1 MGLRMTLPKD
11 KNHMYY
17 DFIDAYWAIEN
28 VIYSLGMID
37 FSLRAFPSREA
48 KLMTNDILPDPSIGY
63 GSAQEN
69 VNSIL
74 YEWHVFMELT
84 NIFPDFADKNNR
96 SNGCFYLAI
105 LQSTISFKSRCMRD
119 FFMLCIRFGFF

>member
-69 VNSIL
+69 VNCIL

-84 NIFPDFADKNNR
+84 NIFPDGSIPAGKTAQ
-96 SNGCFYLAI
+96 YTAI
-105 LQSTISFKSRCMRD
+105 YNWVKEYTGLPFED
-119 FFMLCIRFGFF
+119 VLEDD

>member
-48 KLMTNDILPDPSIGY
+48 KLMNNEILSDSSIGY

-74 YEWHVFMELT
+74 YEWHVFMDLT
-84 NIFPDFADKNNR
+84 NIFPDGSIPAGKDAQ
-96 SNGCFYLAI
+96 YMAI
-105 LQSTISFKSRCMRD
+105 YKWIKD
-119 FFMLCIRFGFF
+119 FTKLPFEDVLE